1 MPDFLD
7 NFFASLIA
15 YLSMQVLQILD
26 LITYLAVGAFNLEIN
41 GNGMLATI
49 DAYFPFVAAAKPV
62 FMWTGIGLVIAL
74 FIFGIARVAM
84 SANNDELEHPFFQVV
99 RFFGAGFAVYTAYII
114 CGECIKLA
122 STVYSMMWVID
133 SSADAS
139 MYKFSEIST
148 YFTAGLQT
156 AVTDAGLVAITGPV
170 LALVVLIFMIAIGWN
185 YIKLIMEIAERYLLV
200 AVFTVASPWFFASLA
215 SKNTSKIFQGFCR
228 VYFSQFALMT
238 MSVFFLRT
246 FNSAMAQYSISHG
259 AIAGTTATYG
269 AFTAGN
275 IISFMIALLALLIVA
290 QRADNALQ
298 STGMNVATTGSGL
311 MGEAAVAFRTLQ
323 GASRGMGKAGREI
336 AYNTSGQGSAI
347 ASGQVGTA
355 FQSYTGQ
362 GVPNGFNLQT
372 GMKGQNSA
380 DFTMRS
386 PDGNPTR
393 VQSFD
398 KESAPDPQKAP
409 GFWTTTDDGTQRYLV
424 ASGDNVAEALSPVKT
439 TLPDYEDTAKSWQ
452 QDYNTGLQMKNNDPS
467 FDAKGYADTK
477 AYQRAAD
484 NGQAAT
490 YDKHNEE
497 VSKSFSGFGFENM
510 AVEPQEG
517 RPGVMKYAGTKAN
530 GEYQAG
536 EMYAK
541 GFLGDNLAMPSES
554 KTDNHGNGWR
564 MTSDADLP
572 EYGQGALADPNSN
585 AANVYENVTPDMAAA
600 YAATV
605 SDGLQRGEDGYEAGR
620 AQLESAGVNEAAI
633 NDMEEVYADNLSG
646 NGSYET
652 AAEYSDDMGQAAPF
666 SAYAS
671 GKNEG
676 DFGSDAEQ
684 AAPFNAYAGGDVE
697 GDFGSNAEQATP
709 FSAYASG
716 ENEGDFGS
724 NAEQATPFNAYA
736 GGDVEGNNVSNAVQT
751 TSDNYQAASE
761 NLQSYVSAA
770 QGNGQFEYFQNQHF
784 PEIGNVI
791 PGDIN
796 GLDYSRAKTDG
807 MYQVESQAGGQK
819 FATRMLDAN
828 RYQQEALST
837 EVRDGKNHSYYAE
850 TKEYGKDKNGQPVA
864 PKFNKPRLKAV
875 RSAKEIVSIN
885 QNALRP
891 KRSLF
896 PKKKR

>member
-259 AIAGTTATYG
+259 AIVGTTATYG

-347 ASGQVGTA
+347 ASGQLGTA

-386 PDGNPTR
+386 PDGSPTR

-398 KESAPDPQKAP
+398 KESAPDSQKAP
-409 GFWTTTDDGTQRYLV
+409 GLWTTTDDGSQRYLV
-424 ASGDNVAEALSPVKT
+424 ASGDNVAEAISPVKT
-439 TLPDYEDTAKSWQ
+439 TLPDYEGTAQSWQ
-452 QDYNTGLQMKNNDPS
+452 HDYNDGLQMKNNDPT

-510 AVEPQEG
+510 AVEPQAG
-517 RPGVMKYAGTKAN
+517 RPGVMKYAGTKTN

-554 KTDNHGNGWR
+554 QTDNHGNGWR

-585 AANVYENVTPDMAAA
+585 AANVYENVTPGMAAA

-620 AQLESAGVNEAAI
+620 VQLESAGVNDAAI
-633 NDMEEVYADNLSG
+633 SDMEEVYAESLSG
-646 NGSYET
+646 NGSYDTTPDNGVDAEQAGSFSAYADANREGDYGSN
-652 AAEYSDDMGQAAPF
+652 AAQAASDNGVDAEQAGPF
-666 SAYAS
+666 SAYEGADR
-671 GKNEG
+671 EG
-676 DFGSDAEQ
+676 D
-684 AAPFNAYAGGDVE
+684 Y
-697 GDFGSNAEQATP
+697 GSNAA
-709 FSAYASG
+709 
-716 ENEGDFGS
+716 
-724 NAEQATPFNAYA
+724 
-736 GGDVEGNNVSNAVQT
+736 QT
-751 TSDNYQAASE
+751 TTDNYQAASE

>member
-1 MPDFLD
+1 MPDFID
-7 NFFASLIA
+7 NFFASIIA
-15 YLSMQVLQILD
+15 YFTNLIIQILD

-49 DAYFPFVAAAKPV
+49 DAYFPFVAGAKPV

-84 SANNDELEHPFFQVV
+84 STNNDELEHPFFQVI
-99 RFFGAGFAVYTAYII
+99 RFFSAGIFVYTSYII

-122 STVYSMMWVID
+122 SSVYKMMWAID

-139 MYKFSEIST
+139 MYKFSDASS

-156 AVTDAGLVAITGPV
+156 AATDVGLTTITGPV
-170 LALVVLIFMIAIGWN
+170 LAFVVLVFMIAIGWN

-200 AVFTVASPWFFASLA
+200 AVFTVVSPWFFASLA

-259 AIAGTTATYG
+259 TIAGTTATSG
-269 AFTAGN
+269 MFTAGN
-275 IISFMIALLALLIVA
+275 VMSFMIALLALLIVA
-290 QRADNALQ
+290 QRVDNALQ

-323 GASRGMGKAGREI
+323 GASHAMGKAGREI
-336 AYNTSGQGSAI
+336 SYATSGQGAAI
-347 ASGQVGTA
+347 ASGQLGTA

-362 GVPNGFNLQT
+362 GVPNGYNLQT

-398 KESAPDPQKAP
+398 KETAPDPQKAP
-409 GFWTTTDDGTQRYLV
+409 GLWTTTDDGSQRYLV
-424 ASGDNVAEALSPVKT
+424 GSGDNVAEAISPVKT

-477 AYQRAAD
+477 AYQRAAE

-541 GFLGDNLAMPSES
+541 GFLGDNLSMPSES

-564 MTSDADLP
+564 MTSQADLP
-572 EYGQGALADPNSN
+572 EYGQGALADPNQK
-585 AANVYENVTPDMAAA
+585 AANVYENVTPDIAAA

-620 AQLESAGVNEAAI
+620 ALLESSGINEAAI
-633 NDMEEVYADNLSG
+633 SDMEEVYSESLSG
-646 NGSYET
+646 SDSFET
-652 AAEYSDDMGQAAPF
+652 AAVSGGDMGQAAPV
-666 SAYAS
+666 SAYT
-671 GKNEG
+671 GGYDGE
-676 DFGSDAEQ
+676 DIGSEDGQ
-684 AAPFNAYAGGDVE
+684 AAPVSAYTGGYDGEDIGSEAG
-697 GDFGSNAEQATP
+697 QAT
-709 FSAYASG
+709 G
-716 ENEGDFGS
+716 NE
-724 NAEQATPFNAYA
+724 
-736 GGDVEGNNVSNAVQT
+736 
-751 TSDNYQAASE
+751 NYQTASD
-761 NLQSYVSAA
+761 NLQSYVAA
-770 QGNGQFEYFQNQHF
+770 VQGNGQFEYFQNQHF

-791 PGDIN
+791 PGDISD
-796 GLDYSRAKTDG
+796 LDYSKAKSEG
-807 MYQVESQAGGQK
+807 MYQVESKAGEQK
-819 FATRMLDAN
+819 YATRMLDAN

-837 EVRDGKNHSYYAE
+837 EVRDGKNHSYYVE

-864 PKFNKPRLKAV
+864 PKFNKPRLKTV